1 MSCLA
6 MGAIVEKRFL
16 SRQCLSDKFV
26 LMDYHR
32 GKTGSQAGGVQSVAD
47 IPIKLARR
55 KVAIEYEEDLI
66 FTHAKSGQVAE
77 QGRDR
82 DQAQGVGFQNDKDGL
97 RYPNPLLE

>member
-1 MSCLA
+1 
-6 MGAIVEKRFL
+6 
-16 SRQCLSDKFV
+16 
-26 LMDYHR
+26 MDWYR

-55 KVAIEYEEDLI
+55 QVAIEYEEDLI
-66 FTHAKSGQVAE
+66 VHSTPSRSQVAE

-82 DQAQGVGFQNDKDGL
+82 GQAQGVGFQHDEDGL